1 MNPRWIPVEMRRQ
14 LPPFNAGE
22 KLSANPTIQSYRQY
36 YQLDLEQQLPHIDAS
51 IGVCAVGGFDIV
63 VHSWVPTAAKGCVLV
78 VHGYYDHV
86 GLYVH
91 LFKALLRAGF
101 AVISFDLPGH
111 GLSSGA
117 RVSIASF
124 SQYQAVLKAII
135 PFAQSLPGPLAA
147 IGQSTGGAILL
158 DYVTAMGES
167 GGSQPLEKLVLL
179 APLVRPANWHRSQ
192 WLHRLVSPF
201 VRTIPRQFSASSND
215 EHFVRFVREEDPL
228 QSRRL
233 AALWVGALRRWVPAI
248 ERRAPVILPALVIQ
262 GQSDMTVD
270 WRYNMKVVER
280 LLPAADIVYLH
291 KVRHHVVNELELYR
305 RDIFARAI
313 RFLSD

>member
-1 MNPRWIPVEMRRQ
+1 MRRQ
-14 LPPFNAGE
+14 LPSYQTGE
-22 KLSANPTIQSYRQY
+22 PLSAASAIQSYRQY
-36 YQLDLEQQLPHIDAS
+36 YQLDLEQQLPQIEAS
-51 IGVCAVGGFDIV
+51 MGICTVGGFDIV
-63 VHSWVPTAAKGCVLV
+63 VHSWQPAQAKGSVLV

-101 AVISFDLPGH
+101 AVIAFDLPGH

-135 PFAQSLPGPLAA
+135 PLAQQLPGPLAA

-158 DYVTAMGES
+158 DYLTAIGES
-167 GGSQPLEKLVLL
+167 GGVQPLEKVVLL
-179 APLVRPANWHRSQ
+179 APLVRPANWQRSQ
-192 WLHRLVSPF
+192 WLHRFVSPF
-201 VRTIPRQFSASSND
+201 ARTIPRQFSASSND
-215 EHFVRFVREEDPL
+215 EQFVRFVREDDPL

-248 ERRAPVILPALVIQ
+248 ERRAPVIVPALVIQ

-270 WRYNMKVVER
+270 WRYNMSVVER
-280 LLPAADIVYLH
+280 LLPAADIVYLP
-291 KVRHHVVNELELYR
+291 KVRHHIANELELYR
-305 RDIFARAI
+305 RDIFARTI
-313 RFLSD
+313 RFLGGS